1 MCAHEIRAPLLD
13 ARDVRGALGGTER
26 YNSSRMARAIER
38 WMEGS
43 RAFLWASLALAPA
56 AFAQESDE
64 SGHTPRIGIYL
75 ATHLLPGANFVC
87 RGAAAARHVGLRG
100 PSTDLGLFSISH
112 SGSEGLSVFD
122 GRTVEGLRG
131 SNGRAL
137 VPSATAPAVAGLDV
151 SGDGDANFAFLVHS
165 LGSVWYGVVGFLD
178 DEPLVNADASRFARL
193 RDPSGLCL
201 GDRGFYV
208 ADRGNHRV
216 QKFSNVGAPL
226 AQVGSRGT
234 TQAQF
239 IRPTDVTVDR
249 NGFVYVVDTGNHR
262 VQKFDAELKFV
273 KSWGAFGPHPGFFAF
288 PEGIDCFEDRLYVV
302 DTDNHRVQ
310 VFDLE
315 GALLYEWGLHALA
328 PREGAGK
335 LHYPRDVAVA
345 RTTDGLVA
353 LVTEPFED
361 RFQVFR
367 ETKVGEELPKPAIP
381 DRVIAAHFGP
391 HLDIAEDLIAMFEP
405 GAPSLLLY
413 DIEHQVQPWEPVQV
427 SRMAAW
433 GRRIGQFRCPTDV
446 AIDAQR
452 RLVYVADADSG
463 VLACYRF
470 AHTRESPLEYNPFE
484 FKLVRSLDLD
494 AQRELVTPERNF
506 AIQPEALELHPSG
519 ELYVLDALQ
528 NAVFVF
534 TPDFELARALELSQF
549 GGECSLRLTDLA
561 FSRDGK
567 RLYVVDELRGDLC
580 IVELGVSESPSGAR
594 IAAVAVRPGGVA
606 VAPNGEVY
614 VSDSASHSIVRLDAH
629 GARLANFG
637 APGIGRVQFHKPRGL
652 AFDEQ
657 GRLWVV
663 DWGNHR
669 GQVLTP
675 SGEFVAAF
683 GSRLF
688 TKPTR

>member
-1 MCAHEIRAPLLD
+1 M
-13 ARDVRGALGGTER
+13 ALWVL
-26 YNSSRMARAIER
+26 A
-38 WMEGS
+38 
-43 RAFLWASLALAPA
+43 ALAPA
-56 AFAQESDE
+56 ALAQESDE

-75 ATHLLPGANFVC
+75 ATHALPGANFVC
-87 RGAAAARHVGLRG
+87 RGAV
-100 PSTDLGLFSISH
+100 STEWADVSDSRFDLGPFSITDS
-112 SGSEGLSVFD
+112 S
-122 GRTVEGLRG
+122 
-131 SNGRAL
+131 
-137 VPSATAPAVAGLDV
+137 VAGV
-151 SGDGDANFAFLVHS
+151 SVYAGRQTVQ
-165 LGSVWYGVVGFLD
+165 
-178 DEPLVNADASRFARL
+178 ARL
-193 RDPSGLCL
+193 EFRGGVGSIRTAGEFTGICAIGGTTQDGVLLADRTGAVRFGFRFLSSEFAPVPLDSWSECLRAPQGLASCFE
-201 GDRGFYV
+201 GFVV
-208 ADRGNHRV
+208 ADSGNHRV
-216 QKFSNVGAPL
+216 VRASTAGPML

-234 TQAQF
+234 AEAQF
-239 IRPTDVTVDR
+239 IRPTDVAVDR

-328 PREGAGK
+328 PREGEGK

-345 RTTDGLVA
+345 RSSEGLVA

-367 ETKVGEELPKPAIP
+367 ETKVGEELPKPVIP

-391 HLDIAEDLIAMFEP
+391 HLDIAEDLVAMFEP

-413 DIEHQVQPWEPVQV
+413 DIEHEVKPWEPIQV

-433 GRRIGQFRCPTDV
+433 GRKIGQFRCPTDV

-463 VLACYRF
+463 VLASYRF
-470 AHTRESPLEYNPFE
+470 AHTRQSPLEYNAFE
-484 FKLVRSLDLD
+484 FKLVRSLDL
-494 AQRELVTPERNF
+494 AEQRRLATPQRQYE
-506 AIQPEALELHPSG
+506 IQPAALELHPSG

-534 TPDFELARALELSQF
+534 TPQLELARTLELSQF
-549 GGECSLRLTDLA
+549 GGERSLRLTDLA
-561 FSRDGK
+561 FSPDGK

-580 IVELGVSESPSGAR
+580 IVELGASESPSGAR
-594 IAAVAVRPGGVA
+594 VASVAVRPGGVA

-614 VSDSASHSIVRLDAH
+614 VSDSALHSIVRLDAQ
-629 GARLANFG
+629 GARLASFG
-637 APGIGRVQFHKPRGL
+637 SPGIGRVQFHKPRGL

-675 SGEFVAAF
+675 SGEFLAAF

>member
-1 MCAHEIRAPLLD
+1 MW
-13 ARDVRGALGGTER
+13 AL
-26 YNSSRMARAIER
+26 A
-38 WMEGS
+38 
-43 RAFLWASLALAPA
+43 ALAPA
-56 AFAQESDE
+56 AFAQEGDE

-75 ATHLLPGANFVC
+75 ATHALPGANFVC
-87 RGAAAARHVGLRG
+87 RGAAAARGIDVHNPGV
-100 PSTDLGLFSISH
+100 FSITD
-112 SGSEGLSVFD
+112 SGATGVSMYAERGVVSAHGDFRRELAPQRVIDGLTGVF
-122 GRTVEGLRG
+122 VARG
-131 SNGRAL
+131 VFPDFSMLLLAERE
-137 VPSATAPAVAGLDV
+137 
-151 SGDGDANFAFLVHS
+151 
-165 LGSVWYGVVGFLD
+165 GSVRFGVPDLPEVLTPITL
-178 DEPLVNADASRFARL
+178 EESPARF
-193 RDPSGLCL
+193 RDPHGLVACHDGL
-201 GDRGFYV
+201 LV
-208 ADRGNHRV
+208 ADRGSHRV
-216 QKFSNVGAPL
+216 AKLSIGGQPL

-234 TQAQF
+234 GEGQF
-239 IRPTDVTVDR
+239 IRPTDVAVDR

-328 PREGAGK
+328 PREGEGK

-345 RTTDGLVA
+345 RSPEGLVA

-367 ETKVGEELPKPAIP
+367 ETKVGEELPKPVIP

-391 HLDIAEDLIAMFEP
+391 HLDIAEDLVAMFEP

-413 DIEHQVQPWEPVQV
+413 DIEHHVQPWEPIQV

-433 GRRIGQFRCPTDV
+433 GRKIGQFRCPTDV
-446 AIDAQR
+446 AIDAKR
-452 RLVYVADADSG
+452 RAVYVADADSG
-463 VLACYRF
+463 VLASYRF

-484 FKLVRSLDLD
+484 FKLVRSLDFD
-494 AQRELVTPERNF
+494 AQRELVTPQRKY
-506 AIQPEALELHPSG
+506 AIQPEALELHSSG

-534 TPDFELARALELSQF
+534 TPQFELARTLELAEF
-549 GGECSLRLTDLA
+549 GGAKSLRLTDLA
-561 FSRDGK
+561 FSPDGQ
-567 RLYVVDELRGDLC
+567 RLYVVDELSGDLC
-580 IVELGVSESPSGAR
+580 IVELRSLEALRGAR
-594 IAAVAVRPGGVA
+594 VASVVQRPGGVA
-606 VAPNGEVY
+606 VSPSGEVF
-614 VSDSASHSIVRLDAH
+614 VSDLATHTIARLDAN
-629 GARLANFG
+629 GARIASFG

-652 AFDEQ
+652 DFDEQ

-675 SGEFVAAF
+675 DGEFIAAF